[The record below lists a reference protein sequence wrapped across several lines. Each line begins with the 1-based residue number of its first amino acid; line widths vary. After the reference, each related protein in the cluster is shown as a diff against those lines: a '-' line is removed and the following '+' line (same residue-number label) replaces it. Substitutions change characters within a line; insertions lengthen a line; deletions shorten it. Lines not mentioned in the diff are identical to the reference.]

1 MPGWG
6 ARFFAVSDRNRKSR
20 ACVGAAGLQSHF
32 WGERVFW
39 RRGSVVEVPGLQF
52 RLFEQS
58 RDVAQ
63 SGSALQWGCR
73 GRGFKSRRPDW
84 EGRSTGGHSRIQG
97 QDSE

>member
-1 MPGWG
+1 M
-6 ARFFAVSDRNRKSR
+6 
-20 ACVGAAGLQSHF
+20 
-32 WGERVFW
+32 
-39 RRGSVVEVPGLQF
+39 VEVPGLQF